1 MTLRERRCCRG
12 QLLATAPPP
21 EPIPTGGTDVERF
34 IAAFSR
40 GLAQGSI
47 YALIALGF
55 VLVFKAT
62 QTVNFAQG
70 AIALVGTYV
79 LSLVLIDW
87 RVPGRWLG
95 GNQYVVWFSALI
107 VALVF
112 AMLLGL
118 VIERLIIRP
127 MIGEPLF
134 SIAVITLGLEAVLR
148 TLGIDAIGVNVRSIN
163 VPWATSGFEVGGTLI
178 YWSWVFTVIAMLV
191 SFVAVYIFFKT
202 RMGIAMRAV
211 AYDQEASMAQ
221 GIPVGRVFAI
231 AWAAAAALAVLGA
244 ICASMSPIG
253 QGTAT
258 ASVAALAFRAL
269 PAVILG
275 GLDSVVGALVGGLAV
290 GLAEVF
296 AGTYLAE
303 HTDTLGVGFQ
313 LIVPYLVMLVVLL
326 IRPYGLFG
334 TPEIRRV

>member
-1 MTLRERRCCRG
+1 MNLVA
-12 QLLATAPPP
+12 QLGPLIASAPPP
-21 EPIPTGGTDVERF
+21 TAPAGGGGLERF
-34 IAAFSR
+34 IAATSR
-40 GLAQGSI
+40 GLAQGAI

-87 RVPGRWLG
+87 RIPGRWLG
-95 GNQYVVWFSALI
+95 DNDYVVWFSSLA
-107 VALVF
+107 VALLLATV
-112 AMLLGL
+112 LGL

-148 TLGIDAIGVNVRSIN
+148 TLGIDAIGVNNRSLSI
-163 VPWATSGFEVGGTLI
+163 PWAATGFQLGGALI

-191 SFVAVYIFFKT
+191 AFAGIYLFFRT
-202 RMGIAMRAV
+202 RTGIAMRAV
-211 AYDQEASMAQ
+211 ALDQEASMAQ
-221 GIPVGRVFAI
+221 GISVGRVFAI
-231 AWAAAAALAVLGA
+231 AWGAGAALAVLGA

-253 QGTAT
+253 PGTAT
-258 ASVAALAFRAL
+258 AGVAALAFRAL

-290 GLAEVF
+290 GLAEVY

-303 HTDTLGVGFQ
+303 YTPTLGVGFQ
-313 LIVPYLVMLVVLL
+313 LIVPYLVMLAVLL

-334 TPEIRRV
+334 TREIRRV

>member
-1 MTLRERRCCRG
+1 MSPLVELG
-12 QLLATAPPP
+12 ELLATVPPP
-21 EPIPTGGTDVERF
+21 PPVEAEGAGLERF
-34 IAAFSR
+34 ISATSR

-47 YALIALGF
+47 YALLALGF

-70 AIALVGTYV
+70 AIALIGTYL

-87 RVPGRWLG
+87 RIPGRWLG
-95 GNQYVVWFSALI
+95 DNNYVVWFSALV
-107 VALVF
+107 VALALSV
-112 AMLLGL
+112 LLGL

-148 TLGIDAIGVNVRSIN
+148 AVGTDAIGVNNRSLAI
-163 VPWATSGFEVGGTLI
+163 PWGAEGFELGGALI
-178 YWSWVFTVIAMLV
+178 RWSWIFNLVAMLLA
-191 SFVAVYIFFKT
+191 FTGIYLFFRT
-202 RMGIAMRAV
+202 RTGIAMRAV
-211 AYDQEASMAQ
+211 ALDQEASMAQ
-221 GIPVGRVFAI
+221 GISVGRVFAI
-231 AWAAAAALAVLGA
+231 AWGLGAALAVLGA
-244 ICASMSPIG
+244 IGASMSPIG
-253 QGTAT
+253 LGTAT
-258 ASVAALAFRAL
+258 AGVASLAFSAL

-275 GLDSVVGALVGGLAV
+275 GLDSVIGALIGGLAV
-290 GLAEVF
+290 GLAEGY

-303 HTDTLGVGFQ
+303 YTRTLGVGFQ

-334 TPEIRRV
+334 TREIRRV